1 MTTIRKVSSM
11 PDYDVND
18 YMRQR
23 PRPAW
28 EEFGSEGDGER
39 EHRQAKERSQG
50 KTRKSSAQIHQ
61 EAADERLSEIAQYR
75 QSVREQVLARNE
87 AQRAE
92 RERYRG
98 VSSADILAAPIVGP
112 ARRVGQLVPD
122 DDETPLERF
131 RRQRKVRDR
140 ARQRRLARGE

>member
-1 MTTIRKVSSM
+1 M

-39 EHRQAKERSQG
+39 EHREAKDRSQG
-50 KTRKSSAQIHQ
+50 RTRKSSAQIHQ
-61 EAADERLSEIAQYR
+61 EAADERLAEIAQYR
-75 QSVREQVLARNE
+75 QSVREQILARNE

-92 RERYRG
+92 RERFAG

-122 DDETPLERF
+122 DTDDPVARNRANRKRRELAKRRER
-131 RRQRKVRDR
+131 
-140 ARQRRLARGE
+140 GW